1 MVNSD
6 NGELIGTKA
15 FGTGLWTQITIGADA
30 SDNMKVFIQTGGQ
43 TITSWGPAGIPGAM
57 LVFGLPDSDTPSDVD
72 AISSDQ
78 SVAASPDSPSVPQST
93 TQATGDVMVVVN
105 PFSYI
110 LAGFGLIALIAGSV
124 LFFRSNRD

>member
-1 MVNSD
+1 MY
-6 NGELIGTKA
+6 KR
-15 FGTGLWTQITIGADA
+15 Q
-30 SDNMKVFIQTGGQ
+30 
-43 TITSWGPAGIPGAM
+43 
-57 LVFGLPDSDTPSDVD
+57 DTPSDVD